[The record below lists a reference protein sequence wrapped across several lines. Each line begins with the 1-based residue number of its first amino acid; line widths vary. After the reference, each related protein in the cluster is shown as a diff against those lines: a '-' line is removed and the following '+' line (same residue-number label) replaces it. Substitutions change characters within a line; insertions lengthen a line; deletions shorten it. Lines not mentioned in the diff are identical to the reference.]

1 MQSVLSIDIS
11 ADKPQAMVVRV
22 DQALP
27 EIQEVHELPAE
38 LLLEL
43 NGKGSTEL
51 GQETGS
57 SALRSLI
64 ERVQTPWT
72 NAVVV
77 LPPSEYLSLNLDL
90 PFFTGKN
97 VSKILDLEIQ
107 DKVPFSTD
115 EFTLHPNAVGQL
127 ASKEQDFHV
136 GLLPRVI
143 IKRVL
148 STLRGGKVEP
158 LVLTTP
164 SAALS
169 ALTSLPQFQESA
181 SALFVLPTAQY
192 LAVACKINGTIRA
205 DRIIA
210 RRTTAAQPTEL
221 ELSSIHELRLTILA
235 WQDRYKLE
243 LPEVILLSE
252 TIDSKN
258 VQLALGCPVRCIR
271 PSTLAPSADAASLLG
286 AWSAL
291 FGRDEHPP
299 TALSNFRTREFAYSP
314 QLAELAA
321 GLSTLLPFFV
331 ATIGL
336 LLITLS
342 ATYLLREHRISRLE
356 DGIQSQVQQAIP
368 TLMSPAGRELDALE
382 GENRK
387 LEQQLQSLGSLS
399 ALNPLDYFA
408 EIAEDLP
415 LATGITVTRVKIEGT
430 KLKVEGTA
438 PGYAELEKAERM
450 LKRKKNVYCKIRKE
464 AAGATPGRPNA
475 RGYTLDIS
483 LCE

>member
-22 DQALP
+22 DQELP

-38 LLLEL
+38 LLIEL
-43 NGKGSTEL
+43 RGDNGSEEGKGA
-51 GQETGS
+51 GS

-77 LPPSEYLSLNLDL
+77 LPPREYLSLNVEL
-90 PFFTGKN
+90 PFASGKN

-115 EFTLHPNAVGQL
+115 EFTLHPNPVGQL
-127 ASKEQDFHV
+127 VSKEQDFHV
-136 GLLPRVI
+136 GLLPRNAI
-143 IKRVL
+143 RRVL
-148 STLRGGKVEP
+148 ATLRGGKVEP

-169 ALTSLPQFQESA
+169 ALTSLAQFQEA
-181 SALFVLPTAQY
+181 TSALFVLPTSQY
-192 LAVACKINGTIRA
+192 LAVACKIDGNIRA

-210 RRTTAAQPTEL
+210 RRTAASQPSEL

-235 WQDRYKLE
+235 WQERYKVE
-243 LPEVILLSE
+243 LAEVILLSE
-252 TIDSKN
+252 TIESKN
-258 VQLALGCPVRCIR
+258 VQLALGCPVRCVR
-271 PSTLAPSADAASLLG
+271 PSTIAQSADASSLLG

-291 FGRDEHPP
+291 FGRDERTP

-331 ATIGL
+331 ATLGL

-356 DGIQSQVQQAIP
+356 EGVQAQVQKAIP
-368 TLMSPAGRELDALE
+368 SLMSPTGRELDALE

-415 LATGITVTRVKIEGT
+415 LATGITVTRIKIEGT
-430 KLKVEGTA
+430 KLKVEGSA

-450 LKRKKNVYCKIRKE
+450 LKRKKNVYCKVRKE
-464 AAGATPGRPNA
+464 SAGATPGRPTA
-475 RGYTLDIS
+475 RGYSLDIS